1 MITVNTFGVLVQVAS
16 ASLDCDSTYP
26 RICKNIEK

>member
-1 MITVNTFGVLVQVAS
+1 MGKIVVITVNTFGVLVQVAS

-26 RICKNIEK
+26 RI